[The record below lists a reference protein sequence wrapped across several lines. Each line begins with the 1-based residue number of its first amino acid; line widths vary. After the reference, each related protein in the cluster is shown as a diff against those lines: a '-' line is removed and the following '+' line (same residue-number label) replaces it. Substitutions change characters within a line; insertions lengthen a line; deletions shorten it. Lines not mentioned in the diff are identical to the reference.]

1 MNRKIGLS
9 SCVLLALFLAAAV
22 ASALLTASDVTS
34 SDISLVDVNNDGLV
48 DVINSNGEIFWNQGD
63 NQFSSNEM
71 IITDHNLTKGGMSS
85 YYAHQD
91 PINATSLD
99 YKPSFFI
106 FYQIHIEEEK
116 CHITNIYNISRI
128 FYEKNVEGTYLPKST
143 INPNNDF
150 ALFLHMHADLEVQR
164 LEE

>member
-1 MNRKIGLS
+1 MNHKIGIS
-9 SCVLLALFLAAAV
+9 FCVLISVFLAAAV
-22 ASALLTASDVTS
+22 ASVLLCASDVTS

-63 NQFSSNEM
+63 NQFCSNEM
-71 IITDHNLTKGGMSS
+71 IITDYNLTKDGLSP

-91 PINATSLD
+91 PINATSLN

-106 FYQIHIEEEK
+106 LYQIHIEKEK
-116 CHITNIYNISRI
+116 CHITNIYNMGRI
-128 FYEKNVEGTYLPKST
+128 FYEKNEEGTYLPISS
-143 INPNNDF
+143 INPYNDF
-150 ALFLHMHADLEVQR
+150 ALFLHMNADLEFQR